1 MENLQEKIAK
11 ALAESRDA
19 RKEANN
25 YLILQGQTIDL
36 SDWVTPKEYVKR
48 FGLKSTN
55 VVSNW
60 IRRGIIPPENIVE
73 LKMLN
78 GIRLLKAISYN

>member
-1 MENLQEKIAK
+1 MENLKEKIAM

-25 YLILQGQTIDL
+25 YLILLGQTIDL
-36 SDWVTPKEYVKR
+36 SDWVTPKEYAKR